1 MNDRGNGV
9 GHRWKFFRAGGF
21 DQVRL
26 ESAADLAALDGLDQ
40 KLWMALT
47 CPTNGLEMDG
57 RTLELLD
64 ADSDGRIRAPEI
76 LSAVRWILPLL
87 KNPDDLTKESPELQL
102 AAINDATPEGKCL
115 FKSARHILASLGKKD
130 AALLTVDD
138 TADAARLLAQNKFN
152 GDGIVPVDCAE
163 DDETKKI
170 IGEILDCLGSETDRS
185 GMPGVSQE
193 KLDRFFADAKAYDA
207 WYRGGDLAD
216 PVVFPLAGETDAGT
230 AALRAVQAKVEDYFA
245 RCRLAAFDDR
255 SLPAVNRPETEYLA
269 FAGRI
274 LSLAV
279 GEAVDLPL
287 AKVAAGRSLP
297 LKEGL
302 NPAWAARMGV
312 VAARVVRPLLGDRE
326 TLSEAEWFALIDR
339 FAAYE
344 DRLSQKA
351 GAAVEKLGIAR
362 IREILA
368 GDAQARITDLVDRD
382 RALEAE
388 FDSCMQ
394 VDRLVRYHRNLFT
407 LLNNFV
413 SFSDFYT
420 RKAKAVFQAGTLYLD
435 GRSCDLCVRVDDPS
449 RHALLATLSKM
460 YLAYC
465 DCTRRGGTDKMTI
478 AAAFTGGDSDFL
490 MAGRNGLFYDRKG
503 QDWDAT
509 IVRVIEHP
517 ISIRQAFWSPYKQT
531 IKMIGEQIQKLAAA
545 RAKTASDKAAAGVAA
560 AAEKAVGVK
569 AAPPPPA
576 APFDVGKFAGIFA
589 AVGLALG
596 AIGTAIAAVVTGL
609 LKLNWWQLPLAL
621 VGLILL
627 ISGPSMIIAW
637 LKLRQRNLGP
647 LLDANGWAVNARAR
661 INIPFGGS
669 LTKVAALPE
678 GAERSLQDPFAEKK
692 KRWPYVLAL
701 LVVLG
706 ILLYALNVFGLLHE
720 WTCGLIGRPR

>member
-1 MNDRGNGV
+1 MNGRGNDV

-26 ESAADLAALDGLDQ
+26 ETGADLAALEQLDQ

-47 CPTNGLEMDG
+47 CPTNGLEMDA

-64 ADSDGRIRAPEI
+64 ADSDGRIRVPEV
-76 LSAVRWILPLL
+76 LAAVRWILPLL
-87 KNPDDLTKESPELQL
+87 KNPDDLTKESPELPL

-115 FKSARHILASLGKKD
+115 FKSARHILASLDKKD
-130 AALLTVDD
+130 AAVITVDD
-138 TADAARLLAQNKFN
+138 TADAAKLLAQNKFN
-152 GDGIVPVDCAE
+152 GDGIVPADCAE
-163 DDETKKI
+163 DDETKRI
-170 IGEILDCLGSETDRS
+170 IGEIIDCLGAEADRS
-185 GMPGVSQE
+185 GLPGVSQE
-193 KLDRFFADAKAYDA
+193 KLDRFFADARDYDA
-207 WYRGGDLAD
+207 WYRGGDTAD
-216 PVVFPLAGETDAGT
+216 PAVFPLGGETDAGVV
-230 AALRAVQAKVEDYFA
+230 ALNAVRAKVEDYFA

-269 FAGRI
+269 FAGKN
-274 LSLAV
+274 LALAV
-279 GEAVDLPL
+279 SEAVDLPL
-287 AKVAAGRSLP
+287 AKIAAGRSLP

-302 NPAWAARMGV
+302 NPAWAARMEA
-312 VAARVVRPLLGDRE
+312 VAVRIVRPLLGDRE
-326 TLSEAEWFALIDR
+326 TLTEEEWFSLLDR

-351 GAAVEKLGIAR
+351 GASVEKLGIAR

-368 GDAQARITDLVDRD
+368 GDAQARITELVDRD

-388 FDSCMQ
+388 FDACIN
-394 VDRLVRYHRNLFT
+394 VDRLVRYHRNLFM

-435 GRSCDLCVRVDDPS
+435 GRSCDLCVRVDDPN

-531 IKMIGEQIQKLAAA
+531 MKMIGEQIQKLASA
-545 RAKTASDKAAAGVAA
+545 RAKAATEKAAAGVAA
-560 AAEKAVGVK
+560 AAEKATAAK
-569 AAPPPPA
+569 AATAAP
-576 APFDVGKFAGIFA
+576 APFDVAKFAGIFA
-589 AVGLALG
+589 AVGLAVG
-596 AIGTAIAAVVTGL
+596 AIGTAIAAVVTGF
-609 LKLNWWQLPLAL
+609 LKLNWWQMPLAL
-621 VGLILL
+621 IGLMLL

-706 ILLYALNVFGLLHE
+706 IVLYALNVFGLLND

>member
-1 MNDRGNGV
+1 MDDRGNGA

-26 ESAADLAALDGLDQ
+26 ETAADLAALDRLDQ

-57 RTLELLD
+57 RTLEHLD
-64 ADSDGRIRAPEI
+64 TDRDGRIRVPEI
-76 LSAVRWILPLL
+76 LAAVRWVLPLL
-87 KNPDDLTKESPELQL
+87 KNPDDLTKGSPELPL

-115 FKSARHILASLGKKD
+115 LKSARHILASLGRKD
-130 AALLTVDD
+130 AAVITADD

-163 DDETKKI
+163 DEETKKVI
-170 IGEILDCLGSETDRS
+170 AEVIDCLGAETDHS
-185 GMPGVSQE
+185 GLPGISQE
-193 KLDRFFADAKAYDA
+193 KLDRFFADVKAYDA
-207 WYRGGDLAD
+207 WCREGDTGD
-216 PVVFPLAGETDAGT
+216 RVVFPLGGKTDAGV
-230 AALRAVQAKVEDYFA
+230 AALKAVQAKVEDYFA

-255 SLPAVNRPETEYLA
+255 SLPAMNRPETEYLG
-269 FAGRI
+269 FAGKS

-279 GEAVDLPL
+279 TEAVDLPL

-297 LKEGL
+297 LKDGL
-302 NPAWAARMGV
+302 NPAWAARMEA
-312 VAARVVRPLLGDRE
+312 VAAQVVRPLLGDRE
-326 TLSEAEWFALIDR
+326 ALSEAEWFSLLDR

-344 DRLSQKA
+344 NRLSRKA
-351 GAAVEKLGIAR
+351 GASVEKLGIAR

-368 GDAQARITDLVDRD
+368 GGAQARITDLIDSD
-382 RALEAE
+382 RAVEAE
-388 FDSCMQ
+388 FDSCVQ

-435 GRSCDLCVRVDDPS
+435 GRSCDLCIRVDDPN
-449 RHALLATLSKM
+449 RHALLAALSKI

-490 MAGRNGLFYDRKG
+490 MPGRNGLFYDRAG

-509 IVRVIEHP
+509 IVKVIEHP

-531 IKMIGEQIQKLAAA
+531 LKMIGGQIQKLAAA
-545 RAKTASDKAAAGVAA
+545 RAKAASDKAAAGIAA
-560 AAEKAVGVK
+560 AAEKAAAAK
-569 AAPPPPA
+569 AAPAAP
-576 APFDVGKFAGIFA
+576 APFDVAKFAGIFA
-589 AVGLALG
+589 AVGLPVG
-596 AIGTAIAAVVTGL
+596 AIGTAIAAVVTGF
-609 LKLNWWQLPLAL
+609 LKLNWWQMPLAL
-621 VGLILL
+621 AGLILI

-669 LTKVAALPE
+669 LTKTASLPE

-692 KRWPYVLAL
+692 SRWPYYLAL
-701 LVVLG
+701 VILLG
-706 ILLYALNVFGLLHE
+706 IVLYVLNVFGLLSE
-720 WTCGLIGRPR
+720 WTRGLIGHPR